1 MAVLEVRVKPNA
13 RDNRLE
19 RQADGSW
26 LAHVKALPVDG
37 KANDALIR
45 LVANHFGLRRAQVSI
60 KSGGSGRIKRLVVD
74 ND

>member
-19 RQADGSW
+19 QQADGSW

-45 LVANHFGLRRAQVSI
+45 LVASHFGLRRAQVSI